1 MKTNELIKLLQE
13 EDPNN
18 ECHVRFG
25 GAIVGVERKEG
36 YWDGP
41 YSYINDKKQFVISTR
56 DDKIDIHCTDVE
68 DFIWDHDGD
77 YSDVIFDFE
86 GYSREALENKKES
99 YLKTFKKSSD
109 EFKRLDKQLKEQ
121 FFFEVVEKLQKGWKI
136 REDKDKGKWN
146 KVQMNF
152 VNKIGIRAGQLCI
165 GEMSVVYDTGMF
177 EVYDEEKNS
186 RFWRLK

>member
-13 EDPNN
+13 TDPNN
-18 ECHVRFG
+18 ECHVRFD
-25 GAIVGVERKEG
+25 GAIIGVERKEG

-56 DDKIDIHCTDVE
+56 GDKIDIHCTDAE

-86 GYSREALENKKES
+86 GYSRESLENKKES

-109 EFKRLDKQLKEQ
+109 EFKRLDKQFKQQ

-136 REDKDKGKWN
+136 REDKDKERWN
-146 KVQMNF
+146 KLQMNF
-152 VNKIGIRAGQLCI
+152 VNKVGIKVVQLCM
-165 GEMSVVYDTGMF
+165 GEMDVVYDTGMF
-177 EVYDEEKNS
+177 EVYDEKKNV